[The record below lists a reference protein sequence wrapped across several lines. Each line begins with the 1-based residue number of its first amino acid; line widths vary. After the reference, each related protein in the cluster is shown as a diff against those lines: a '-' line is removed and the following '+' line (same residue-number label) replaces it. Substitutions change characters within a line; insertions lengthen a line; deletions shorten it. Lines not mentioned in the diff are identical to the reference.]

1 MLQIHVITSVLSVS
15 QPNVPHPPSVLF
27 VRGAPRSGGFLE
39 AESDFDRT
47 EHLADINND
56 STQPGNHG
64 WHELAELLRADGFG
78 VTQIIEPLESV
89 PPMHGLTQGRP
100 IEFETMDLSVF
111 DVTGRR
117 VRTLVDGRMEAG
129 RFDVEWDGRDEGGRR
144 TAPGVYFVRLQ
155 SSDFGATR
163 KAVRLQ

>member
-64 WHELAELLRADGFG
+64 WHELAELLRAYGFG

-111 DVTGRR
+111 DVIVMGSNNA
-117 VRTLVDGRMEAG
+117 VYSQASIDAFEQYILN
-129 RFDVEWDGRDEGGRR
+129 GGS
-144 TAPGVYFVRLQ
+144 ALFI
-155 SSDFGATR
+155 SDASFGSNWAD
-163 KAVRLQ
+163 ASNSD